1 MRNFLVFAFGL
12 LTFELAAQQI
22 NLDPATTGQALVGQR
37 IVSLPVSGDFIV
49 SGYNT
54 RDGFDNA
61 FVARHNTGGAVWA
74 KTLSDTLVYIP
85 GDPTII
91 AMATCRFNDML
102 LASNGDVVLV
112 GEYQQ
117 DALAMRLDQSG
128 DVIWAKVLGTP
139 IVSRDTT
146 EVLTSVSEN
155 PSGEIIVAGTKKTPS
170 SSITQMVGKLDAAGN
185 ILWWKSVDRSLSGGH
200 HAERVIASEDSIFL
214 FGSNPTA
221 SLYDISVTVF
231 DNLGVCHRQTTI
243 GSTANEFLR
252 DAVPYQGGFLL
263 SYGGGILSQHVFGI
277 VHTDVNLN
285 LLSASIIFAP
295 SGWTVNGGYLTTD
308 GVSVYMTGQA
318 INWLLDTALSYSFVS
333 KVDQVTLG
341 ASWTKTVY
349 EGGGAPGK
357 GIIESTYF
365 QMLSY
370 QDKDSSTGSIVT
382 PVGSQGLVLSS
393 CEEAGS
399 IELTAYPAFFNQ
411 VQNVPTTTNTIM
423 TEALVELDSYQPVVV
438 PCGQVLPVE
447 LASFDVEGENET
459 ALVTW
464 QTASEQGSSHFD
476 VERSVDGRV
485 FESVGSVE
493 ASRNS
498 QQMIQYEFVDESPL
512 EGLSFY
518 RLKSVDLDGS
528 YDFSNIKPFSFWPE
542 KPDSYLVYPN
552 PARLGEAI
560 NIKGEFQSVQAFDH
574 LGREASVQRS
584 GNQVV
589 IQGPPGV
596 YNLIIVGEEETESVK
611 VVLN

>member
-61 FVARHNTGGAVWA
+61 FVARHNAGGTVWA

-85 GDPTII
+85 VSSCDI

-102 LASNGDVVLV
+102 LASNGDIVIV

-117 DALAMRLDQSG
+117 DALAMRLNQSG

-155 PSGEIIVAGTKKTPS
+155 PSGEIIVAGTKRTS
-170 SSITQMVGKLDAAGN
+170 SSTRTQMIGKLDAAGN

-200 HAERVIASEDSIFL
+200 HAERVFASGDSIFL
-214 FGSNPTA
+214 FGSNPT
-221 SLYDISVTVF
+221 SGGPYDISVTVF

-243 GSTANEFLR
+243 GSTADEFLR

-263 SYGGGILSQHVFGI
+263 SYRGSSSQHLGLVR
-277 VHTDVNLN
+277 TDGSLN

-308 GVSVYMTGQA
+308 GTSIYMTGQA
-318 INWLLDTALSYSFVS
+318 INSSPDPDMSYSFVS

-411 VQNVPTTTNTIM
+411 VQNVPTTTNTTM

-560 NIKGEFQSVQAFDH
+560 NIKGEFQSIQAFDH

-584 GNQVV
+584 GSQVV
-589 IQGPPGV
+589 IKGSPGV
-596 YNLIIVGEEETESVK
+596 YNLIIIGEQETESVK